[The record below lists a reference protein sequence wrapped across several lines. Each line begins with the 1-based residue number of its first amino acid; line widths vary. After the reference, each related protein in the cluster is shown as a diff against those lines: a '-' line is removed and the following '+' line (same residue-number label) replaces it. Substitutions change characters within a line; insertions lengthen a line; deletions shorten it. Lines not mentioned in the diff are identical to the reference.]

1 MEIYSTVSDRMSR
14 TPRLRLHP
22 IVPTRAWLAARPINI
37 QITGQQDQG
46 GRVAGFGGCDVTEMK
61 FSTRV
66 GPPSCSPPV

>member
-1 MEIYSTVSDRMSR
+1 MEIYTTVSDPTAQ
-14 TPRLRLHP
+14 TPSLRLHP

-37 QITGQQDQG
+37 QITGQQHQG
-46 GRVAGFGGCDVTEMK
+46 GAVAGFGGCDVTEMK